1 MKLFLFDQTY
11 KNVSVGRP
19 SLHEITSPALT
30 SQSSAT
36 FKFRGGFANLIE
48 LPVDFDL
55 RDPSDWPTRS

>member
-1 MKLFLFDQTY
+1 MFDQTY

-30 SQSSAT
+30 FQSSAT

-55 RDPSDWPTRS
+55 RDPSD